1 MDIATLK
8 ELLLWCTIINYCM
21 LLIWFFVFVFAKS
34 FMLDIHG
41 RWFKLS
47 NEEFDSIHYR
57 GMAYY
62 KIGILLLNLSP
73 YLALVI
79 VVK

>member
-1 MDIATLK
+1 MNLETLK
-8 ELLLWCTIINYCM
+8 ELLLWCTIINYCV
-21 LLIWFFVFVFAKS
+21 LLVWFFVFVFARG
-34 FMLDIHG
+34 FILGIHG

-62 KIGILLLNLSP
+62 KIGVILFNLTP
-73 YLALVI
+73 YLALTIAV
-79 VVK
+79 